1 MLSGQSDQCKVKL
14 QAENMTNK
22 TEEMILVQNFLNS
35 HDHEKKIRA
44 RCTLQILSINSAD
57 FLEMQ

>member
-1 MLSGQSDQCKVKL
+1 MLSGQSDQCKIKL

-35 HDHEKKIRA
+35 HYEKKSVPDVLVRY
-44 RCTLQILSINSAD
+44 
-57 FLEMQ
+57 